1 MELLL
6 DNLCKDFG
14 GNTAVAGITAVLEP
28 GIYGLLGANGAGK
41 TTLLRMIC
49 GVLKPTAGQVRLDGI
64 PIDTLGVAYRDK
76 LGYLPQEFVGYPQY
90 SARDFLLYMAV
101 LKGMTRSQAV
111 PKIQELLSMVRLQE
125 VANKKLR
132 AFSGGMRRRLG
143 IAQALLNDPDILI
156 LDEPTAGLDPKER
169 VHFRNILE
177 GYAQQKIVLLSTHI
191 VSDLE
196 AIAHKVFLMKDGC
209 FQTQGTVS
217 ELLQQANGR
226 VWELTVPSR
235 ESETWQARMT
245 VANLRYDGNSVTLRI
260 LADAKPAPA
269 ARPCIPKLEDLYLLY
284 FPEEEGGD
292 NP

>member
-64 PIDTLGVAYRDK
+64 PIDTLGAAYRDK

-196 AIAHKVFLMKDGC
+196 AIAHKVFLMKDGR

-217 ELLQQANGR
+217 ELLQQAKGR

-235 ESETWQARMT
+235 EAETWQARMT

-269 ARPCIPKLEDLYLLY
+269 ARPCTPTLEDLYLLY

>member
-6 DNLCKDFG
+6 ENLCKEFG
-14 GNTAVAGITAVLEP
+14 GNTAVAGVTAVLEP

-41 TTLLRMIC
+41 TTLLRMIS

-64 PIDTLGVAYRDK
+64 PIDALGAAYRDK
-76 LGYLPQEFVGYPQY
+76 LGYLPQDFVGYPQY

-101 LKGMTRSQAV
+101 LKGMTRSQAM
-111 PKIQELLSMVRLQE
+111 PKIRELLHMVRLQE
-125 VANKKLR
+125 AGGKKLR
-132 AFSGGMRRRLG
+132 TFSGGMRRRLG
-143 IAQALLNDPDILI
+143 IAQALLNEPDLLI

-177 GYAQQKIVLLSTHI
+177 GYAQKKIVLLSTHI

-226 VWELTVPSR
+226 VWELTVPSQ
-235 ESETWQARMT
+235 EAETWQARMT

-269 ARPCIPKLEDLYLLY
+269 ARPCIPTLEDLYLLY

>member
-14 GNTAVAGITAVLEP
+14 GNTAVVGITAVLEP

-64 PIDTLGVAYRDK
+64 PIDALGAAYRDK

-196 AIAHKVFLMKDGC
+196 AIAHKVFLMKDGR

-217 ELLQQANGR
+217 ELLQQAKGH

-235 ESETWQARMT
+235 EAEAWQARVT
-245 VANLRYDGNSVTLRI
+245 VANLRYEGDSVTLRI

-269 ARPCIPKLEDLYLLY
+269 ARPCIPTLEDLYLLY

>member
-6 DNLCKDFG
+6 ENLRKEFG
-14 GNTAVAGITAVLEP
+14 GTPAVAGVTAVLQP

-49 GVLKPTAGQVRLDGI
+49 GVLRPTSGRVCLDGI
-64 PIDTLGVAYRDK
+64 PIDTLGAAYRDR
-76 LGYLPQEFVGYPQY
+76 LGYLPQEFAGYPRY
-90 SARDFLLYMAV
+90 TARDFLLYMAV
-101 LKGMTRSQAV
+101 LKGMTRARAK
-111 PKIQELLSMVRLQE
+111 PKVEELLRTVRLQE
-125 VANKKLR
+125 AGGKKLR
-132 AFSGGMRRRLG
+132 TFSGGMRRRLG

-177 GYAQQKIVLLSTHI
+177 GYAQEKIVLLSTHI

-196 AIAHKVFLMKDGC
+196 AIAHTVFLMKDGQI
-209 FQTQGTVS
+209 QTRGTVP
-217 ELLQQANGR
+217 ELLRQAEGR
-226 VWELTVPSR
+226 VWELTVPAR
-235 ESETWQARMT
+235 EGAAWQARLT
-245 VANLRYDGNSVTLRI
+245 VANLRYDGDRVTLRI

-269 ARPCIPKLEDLYLLY
+269 ARPCIPTLEDLYLLY

>member
-64 PIDTLGVAYRDK
+64 PIDTLGAAYRDK

-269 ARPCIPKLEDLYLLY
+269 ARPCIPTLEDLYLLY

>member
-64 PIDTLGVAYRDK
+64 PIDTLGAAYRDK
-76 LGYLPQEFVGYPQY
+76 LGYLPQDFVGYPQY

-101 LKGMTRSQAV
+101 LKGMTRSQAM
-111 PKIQELLSMVRLQE
+111 PKIRELLHMVRLQE
-125 VANKKLR
+125 ADNKKIR
-132 AFSGGMRRRLG
+132 TFSGGMRRRLG
-143 IAQALLNDPDILI
+143 IAQALLNEPDILI

-177 GYAQQKIVLLSTHI
+177 GYAQEKIVLLSTHI

-196 AIAHKVFLMKDGC
+196 AIAHKVFLMKDGS

-217 ELLQQANGR
+217 ELLQQANNR

-235 ESETWQARMT
+235 EAEAWQARMT
-245 VANLRYDGNSVTLRI
+245 VINLRYDGNSVTLRI

-269 ARPCIPKLEDLYLLY
+269 ARPCIPTLEDLYLLY

>member
-64 PIDTLGVAYRDK
+64 PIDALGAAYRDK

-196 AIAHKVFLMKDGC
+196 AIAHKVFLMKDGR

-217 ELLQQANGR
+217 ELLQQAKGY

-235 ESETWQARMT
+235 EAEAWQARVT
-245 VANLRYDGNSVTLRI
+245 VANLRFESNSVTLRI

-269 ARPCIPKLEDLYLLY
+269 ARPCTPTLEDLYLLY

-292 NP
+292 KP

>member
-1 MELLL
+1 MELQLE
-6 DNLCKDFG
+6 NLSKEFG
-14 GNTAVAGITAVLEP
+14 GNTAVAGVTAVLEP

-64 PIDTLGVAYRDK
+64 PIDALGASYRDK
-76 LGYLPQEFVGYPQY
+76 LGYLPQDFVGYPQY

-269 ARPCIPKLEDLYLLY
+269 ARPCIPTLEDLYLLY

>member
-64 PIDTLGVAYRDK
+64 PIDTLGAAYRDK

-125 VANKKLR
+125 AANKKLR

-196 AIAHKVFLMKDGC
+196 AIAHKVFLMKDGR

-217 ELLQQANGR
+217 ELLQQAKGH

-235 ESETWQARMT
+235 EAEAWQARVT
-245 VANLRYDGNSVTLRI
+245 VANLRYEGDSVTLRI

-269 ARPCIPKLEDLYLLY
+269 ARPCIPTLEDLYLLY

>member
-1 MELLL
+1 MELQLE
-6 DNLCKDFG
+6 NLRKEFG
-14 GNTAVAGITAVLEP
+14 GNAAVSGITAVLEP

-49 GVLKPTAGQVRLDGI
+49 GVLQPTAGQVCLDGI
-64 PIDTLGVAYRDK
+64 PIDALGAAYRDK
-76 LGYLPQEFVGYPQY
+76 LGYLPQDFAGYPQY

-101 LKGMTRSQAV
+101 LKGMTCSQAM
-111 PKIQELLSMVRLQE
+111 PKIQELLRMVRLQE
-125 VANKKLR
+125 AANKKLR
-132 AFSGGMRRRLG
+132 TFSGGMRRRLG

-177 GYAQQKIVLLSTHI
+177 EYAQEKIVLLSTHI

-196 AIAHKVFLMKDGC
+196 AIAHKVFLMKAGR

-226 VWELTVPSR
+226 VWELTVPAR
-235 ESETWQARMT
+235 EADSWQARMAVT
-245 VANLRYDGNSVTLRI
+245 NLRYDGDSVTLRI
-260 LADAKPAPA
+260 LADTRPDPA
-269 ARPCIPKLEDLYLLY
+269 ARICTPTLEDLYLLY
-284 FPEEEGGD
+284 FPEEEGGE

>member
-64 PIDTLGVAYRDK
+64 PIDTLGAAYRDK

-101 LKGMTRSQAV
+101 LKGMTRSQAM
-111 PKIQELLSMVRLQE
+111 PKIRELLHMVRLQE
-125 VANKKLR
+125 AANKKLR

-196 AIAHKVFLMKDGC
+196 AIAHKVFLMKDGS

-217 ELLQQANGR
+217 ELLQQANNR

-235 ESETWQARMT
+235 EAEAWQARVT
-245 VANLRYDGNSVTLRI
+245 VANLRYEGDSVTLRI

-269 ARPCIPKLEDLYLLY
+269 ARPCIPTLEDLYLLY

>member
-6 DNLCKDFG
+6 ENLRKEFG
-14 GNTAVAGITAVLEP
+14 GNTAVAGVTAVLQP

-64 PIDTLGVAYRDK
+64 PIDALGAAYRDK
-76 LGYLPQEFVGYPQY
+76 LGYLPQDFVGYPQY

-101 LKGMTRSQAV
+101 LKGMTRARAK
-111 PKIQELLSMVRLQE
+111 PKVEELLRTVRLQE
-125 VANKKLR
+125 AGGKKLR
-132 AFSGGMRRRLG
+132 TFSGGMRRRLG

-177 GYAQQKIVLLSTHI
+177 GYAQKKIVLLSTHI

-226 VWELTVPSR
+226 VWELTVPSQ
-235 ESETWQARMT
+235 EAETWQARMT

-269 ARPCIPKLEDLYLLY
+269 ARPCIPTLEDLYLLY

>member
-64 PIDTLGVAYRDK
+64 PIDALGAAYRDK

-101 LKGMTRSQAV
+101 LKGMTRSQAM

-125 VANKKLR
+125 AANKKLR

-177 GYAQQKIVLLSTHI
+177 GYAQEKIVLLSTHI

-196 AIAHKVFLMKDGC
+196 AIAHKVFLMKDGR

-235 ESETWQARMT
+235 EAEAWQARMT

-269 ARPCIPKLEDLYLLY
+269 ARPCIPTLEDLYLLY

-292 NP
+292 NS

>member
-6 DNLCKDFG
+6 ENLCKDFG

-64 PIDTLGVAYRDK
+64 SIDTLGAAYRDK

-90 SARDFLLYMAV
+90 SARDFLLYLAV

-196 AIAHKVFLMKDGC
+196 AIAHKVFLMKDGR

-226 VWELTVPSR
+226 VWELTVPSQ
-235 ESETWQARMT
+235 EADTWQARMT

-269 ARPCIPKLEDLYLLY
+269 ARPCIPTLEDLYLLY

-292 NP
+292 NS

>member
-64 PIDTLGVAYRDK
+64 PIDTLGAAYRDK

-101 LKGMTRSQAV
+101 LKGMTRSQAM

-177 GYAQQKIVLLSTHI
+177 GYAQEKIVLLSTHI

-196 AIAHKVFLMKDGC
+196 AIAHKVFLMKDGR

-217 ELLQQANGR
+217 ELLQQAKGH

-235 ESETWQARMT
+235 EAEAWQARVT
-245 VANLRYDGNSVTLRI
+245 VANLRYEGDSVTLRI

-269 ARPCIPKLEDLYLLY
+269 ARPCTPTLEDLYLLY

>member
-64 PIDTLGVAYRDK
+64 PIDALGAAYRDK

-125 VANKKLR
+125 AANKKLR

-177 GYAQQKIVLLSTHI
+177 GYAQEKIVLLSTHI

-226 VWELTVPSR
+226 VWELTVPSQ
-235 ESETWQARMT
+235 EAETWQARMT

-269 ARPCIPKLEDLYLLY
+269 ARPCIPTLEDLYLLY

>member
-64 PIDTLGVAYRDK
+64 PIDALGAAYRDK

-177 GYAQQKIVLLSTHI
+177 GYAQEKIVLLSTHI

-196 AIAHKVFLMKDGC
+196 AIAHKVFLMKDGR

-217 ELLQQANGR
+217 ELLQQAKGH

-235 ESETWQARMT
+235 EAEAWQARVT
-245 VANLRYDGNSVTLRI
+245 VANLRYEGDSVTLRI

-269 ARPCIPKLEDLYLLY
+269 ARPCIPTLEDLYLLY

>member
-6 DNLCKDFG
+6 ENLCKDFG

-64 PIDTLGVAYRDK
+64 PIDALGAAYRDK

-125 VANKKLR
+125 AANKKLR

-196 AIAHKVFLMKDGC
+196 AIAHKVFLMKDGR

-226 VWELTVPSR
+226 VWELTVPSQ
-235 ESETWQARMT
+235 EADTWQARMT

-269 ARPCIPKLEDLYLLY
+269 ARPCIPTLEDLYLLY

>member
-64 PIDTLGVAYRDK
+64 PIDTLGAAYRDK

-101 LKGMTRSQAV
+101 LKGMTRSQAM
-111 PKIQELLSMVRLQE
+111 PKIRELLHMVRLQE
-125 VANKKLR
+125 AANKKLR

-196 AIAHKVFLMKDGC
+196 AIAHKVFLMKDGR

-217 ELLQQANGR
+217 ELLQQAKGH

-235 ESETWQARMT
+235 EAEAWQARVT
-245 VANLRYDGNSVTLRI
+245 VANLRYEGDSVTLRI

-269 ARPCIPKLEDLYLLY
+269 ARPCIPTLEDLYLLY

>member
-64 PIDTLGVAYRDK
+64 PIDALGAAYRDK
-76 LGYLPQEFVGYPQY
+76 LGYLPQDFAGYPQY

-101 LKGMTRSQAV
+101 LKGMTRSQAM

-196 AIAHKVFLMKDGC
+196 AIAHKVFLMKDGR

-217 ELLQQANGR
+217 ELLQQAKGR

-235 ESETWQARMT
+235 EAEAWQARVT
-245 VANLRYDGNSVTLRI
+245 VANLRYEGDSVTLGI

-269 ARPCIPKLEDLYLLY
+269 ARPCIPTLEDLYLLY

>member
-6 DNLCKDFG
+6 ENLRKEFG
-14 GNTAVAGITAVLEP
+14 GNTAVAGVTAVLEP

-49 GVLKPTAGQVRLDGI
+49 GVLRPTSGRVCLDGI
-64 PIDTLGVAYRDK
+64 PIDTLGAAYRDR
-76 LGYLPQEFVGYPQY
+76 LGYLPQDFVGYPQY

-101 LKGMTRSQAV
+101 LKGMTRSRAK
-111 PKIQELLSMVRLQE
+111 PKVEELLRTVRLQE
-125 VANKKLR
+125 AGGKKLR
-132 AFSGGMRRRLG
+132 TFSGGMRRRLG
-143 IAQALLNDPDILI
+143 IAQALLNEPDLLI

-177 GYAQQKIVLLSTHI
+177 GYAQKKIVLLSTHI

-196 AIAHKVFLMKDGC
+196 AIAHKVFLMKDGR

-235 ESETWQARMT
+235 EAGAWQARMT
-245 VANLRYDGNSVTLRI
+245 VINLRYDGNSVTLRI

-269 ARPCIPKLEDLYLLY
+269 ARPCIPTLEDLYLLY

>member
-64 PIDTLGVAYRDK
+64 PIDTLGAAYRDK

-111 PKIQELLSMVRLQE
+111 PKIQELLSMARLQE

-196 AIAHKVFLMKDGC
+196 AIAHKVFLMKDGR

-217 ELLQQANGR
+217 ELLQQAKGR

-235 ESETWQARMT
+235 EAEAWQARVT
-245 VANLRYDGNSVTLRI
+245 VANLRYEGDSVTLRI

-269 ARPCIPKLEDLYLLY
+269 ARPCTPTLEDLYLLY

>member
-6 DNLCKDFG
+6 ENLCKEFG
-14 GNTAVAGITAVLEP
+14 GNTAVAGVTAVLEP

-64 PIDTLGVAYRDK
+64 PIDALGAAYRDK
-76 LGYLPQEFVGYPQY
+76 LGYLPQDFVGYPQY

-196 AIAHKVFLMKDGC
+196 AIAHKVFLMKDGR

-226 VWELTVPSR
+226 VWELTLPSQ
-235 ESETWQARMT
+235 EAETWQARMT
-245 VANLRYDGNSVTLRI
+245 VINLRYDGNSVTLRI

-269 ARPCIPKLEDLYLLY
+269 ARPCIPTLEDLYLLY

>member
-1 MELLL
+1 M
-6 DNLCKDFG
+6 
-14 GNTAVAGITAVLEP
+14 TA
-28 GIYGLLGANGAGK
+28 LGA
-41 TTLLRMIC
+41 
-49 GVLKPTAGQVRLDGI
+49 
-64 PIDTLGVAYRDK
+64 AYRDK

-125 VANKKLR
+125 AANKKLR

-196 AIAHKVFLMKDGC
+196 AIAHKVFLMKDGR

-217 ELLQQANGR
+217 ELLQQAKGH

-235 ESETWQARMT
+235 EAEAWQARVT
-245 VANLRYDGNSVTLRI
+245 VANLRYEGDSVTLGI

-269 ARPCIPKLEDLYLLY
+269 ARPCIPTLEDLYLLY

>member
-226 VWELTVPSR
+226 VWELTVPSQ
-235 ESETWQARMT
+235 EAETWQARMT

-269 ARPCIPKLEDLYLLY
+269 ARPCIPTLEDLYLLY

>member
-64 PIDTLGVAYRDK
+64 PIDALGAAYRDK
-76 LGYLPQEFVGYPQY
+76 LGYLPQDFAGYPQY

-101 LKGMTRSQAV
+101 LKGMTRSQAM

-177 GYAQQKIVLLSTHI
+177 GYAQEKIVLLSTHI

-196 AIAHKVFLMKDGC
+196 AIAHKVFLMKDGR

-217 ELLQQANGR
+217 ELLQQAKGH

-235 ESETWQARMT
+235 EAEAWQARVT
-245 VANLRYDGNSVTLRI
+245 VANLRYEGDSVTLRI

-269 ARPCIPKLEDLYLLY
+269 ARPCIPTLEDLYLLY

>member
-6 DNLCKDFG
+6 ENLCKEFG
-14 GNTAVAGITAVLEP
+14 GNTAVAGVTAVLEP

-64 PIDTLGVAYRDK
+64 PIDALGAAYRDK
-76 LGYLPQEFVGYPQY
+76 LGYLPQDFVGYPQY

-101 LKGMTRSQAV
+101 LKGMTRSRAK
-111 PKIQELLSMVRLQE
+111 PKVEELLRTVRLQE
-125 VANKKLR
+125 AGGKKLR
-132 AFSGGMRRRLG
+132 TFSGGMRRRLG
-143 IAQALLNDPDILI
+143 IAQALLNEPDLLI

-177 GYAQQKIVLLSTHI
+177 GYAQKKIVLLSTHI

-226 VWELTVPSR
+226 VWELTVPSQ
-235 ESETWQARMT
+235 EAETWQARMT

-269 ARPCIPKLEDLYLLY
+269 ARPCIPTLEDLYLLY